1 MKNITSRLVMALI
14 ALILTVAA
22 TGCRT
27 AHGAGEDI
35 ENLGESIQ
43 KGSNR

>member
-1 MKNITSRLVMALI
+1 MKNITQRLVLALI
-14 ALILTVAA
+14 AVILTIAA

-35 ENLGESIQ
+35 ENLGEKIQ
-43 KGSNR
+43 KGTN

>member
-1 MKNITSRLVMALI
+1 MKKITQSLMLALI
-14 ALILTVAA
+14 AVVLTVAA

-35 ENLGESIQ
+35 ENVGEKIQ
-43 KGSNR
+43 EGTR

>member
-1 MKNITSRLVMALI
+1 MKNITQRLVLALI
-14 ALILTVAA
+14 AVILTVAA

-35 ENLGESIQ
+35 ENMGEKIQ
-43 KGSNR
+43 EGTN

>member
-1 MKNITSRLVMALI
+1 MKNITQRLMLALI
-14 ALILTVAA
+14 AVILTVAA

-35 ENLGESIQ
+35 ENVGEKIQ
-43 KGSNR
+43 EGTN

>member
-1 MKNITSRLVMALI
+1 MKKIIQRLALALI
-14 ALILTVAA
+14 AVILTVAA

-35 ENLGESIQ
+35 ENVGEKIQ
-43 KGSNR
+43 RGTN

>member
-1 MKNITSRLVMALI
+1 MKKITQRLVLALI
-14 ALILTVAA
+14 AVVLTVAA

-35 ENLGESIQ
+35 ENLGEKIQ
-43 KGSNR
+43 DGTR

>member
-1 MKNITSRLVMALI
+1 MKKIIQHLVLALI
-14 ALILTVAA
+14 AVILTVAA

-35 ENLGESIQ
+35 ENLGEKIQ
-43 KGSNR
+43 DGTN